1 MNKYINSLPKIIYD
15 GDYLMSELGR
25 ELGRLL
31 RESIQGLKE
40 ERRKTKRSG
49 ETSKNKRQTQA
60 SDKKAVFKCLEC
72 GETFVMPVEKEGLP
86 ITYRCPKCG
95 RTLRMRPKIANNLIG
110 KRIVDVLVSEFPERD
125 DANNTGMYG
134 ASVYIFLSDGS
145 VLEAST
151 SEWGGIEWISPSKA
165 KLRFFW

>member
-1 MNKYINSLPKIIYD
+1 MVILQ
-15 GDYLMSELGR
+15 MSELGR
-25 ELGRLL
+25 ELGRML
-31 RESIQGLKE
+31 RESFESLKGSQKKTLSE
-40 ERRKTKRSG
+40 NRREK
-49 ETSKNKRQTQA
+49 QA
-60 SDKKAVFKCLEC
+60 RTPSEKAVFKCLKC
-72 GETFVMPVEKEGLP
+72 GGTFVMPVEKGGLP

-95 RTLRMRPKIANNLIG
+95 KTLHMRAKIANNLIG

-125 DANNTGMYG
+125 DANHTEMYG

-151 SEWGGIEWISPSKA
+151 SEWGGIEWISPSKS

>member
-1 MNKYINSLPKIIYD
+1 MNIFINNLPKIIYD

-31 RESIQGLKE
+31 RESFESLKE
-40 ERRKTKRSG
+40 SQKKYSSKTHKK
-49 ETSKNKRQTQA
+49 EQA
-60 SDKKAVFKCLEC
+60 SDKKAIFKCLKC

-86 ITYRCPKCG
+86 ITYRCPKCSK
-95 RTLRMRPKIANNLIG
+95 RLHMRPKIADNLIG

-125 DANNTGMYG
+125 DANDTEMYG

-151 SEWGGIEWISPSKA
+151 SEWGGIEWIKPSEAKA
-165 KLRFFW
+165 RFFW

>member
-1 MNKYINSLPKIIYD
+1 
-15 GDYLMSELGR
+15 MSELGR

-31 RESIQGLKE
+31 RESFESLKE
-40 ERRKTKRSG
+40 SQKKYSSKTHKK
-49 ETSKNKRQTQA
+49 EEQA
-60 SDKKAVFKCLEC
+60 KTLSKKAVFKCPEC

-95 RTLRMRPKIANNLIG
+95 KTLRMRPKIANNLIG

-125 DANNTGMYG
+125 DANNTEMYG